1 VRPKAETGWIIH
13 IEFKFSAAKRLVTPQ
28 QGN

>member
-13 IEFKFSAAKRLVTPQ
+13 MEFEFSAPKRLVTLP